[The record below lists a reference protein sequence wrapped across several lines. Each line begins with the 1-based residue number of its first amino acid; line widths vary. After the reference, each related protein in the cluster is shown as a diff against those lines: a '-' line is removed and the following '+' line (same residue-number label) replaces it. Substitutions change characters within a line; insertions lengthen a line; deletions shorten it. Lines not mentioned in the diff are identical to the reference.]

1 MMSAQDQGRVSYN
14 HIGPTNTRK
23 EKIMDKNPCCVH
35 CVVSSYI
42 RQHRAPTWCEMVSAL
57 AAAVGALVNLIQLLK
72 G

>member
-1 MMSAQDQGRVSYN
+1 
-14 HIGPTNTRK
+14 
-23 EKIMDKNPCCVH
+23 MDKNPCCVH